1 MKHQLVVLG
10 ICLFITATAS
20 AGTVIDDFTVGEY
33 SLGRDATALPFDDA
47 ITLIDPTGDHIVG
60 GQRAVEFHVTS
71 SDWLGQP
78 NVNCHPNYAVC
89 SYNSFFGTDALWV
102 MRYGGAGMDVDLTPG
117 SADAILFAIE
127 GDMDDSNPQ
136 RTLPLTV
143 TVTGGGTTASVTQT
157 DGSDGLHVFPFA
169 AFAGVD
175 FAHVT
180 EIVIS
185 IVADQTQNDA
195 MDFALYEILAENQ
208 SGVANEDATW
218 GELKMLYR

>member
-1 MKHQLVVLG
+1 MKHHLAIL
-10 ICLFITATAS
+10 ILCLPIAAA

-33 SLGRDATALPFDDA
+33 SLGQDATVLPFDDA
-47 ITLIDPTGDHIVG
+47 ITLNDPTGNHIVG
-60 GQRAVEFHVTS
+60 GQRDVELHVTS

-78 NVNCHPNYAVC
+78 NVNCHADYGLC

-117 SADAILFAIE
+117 SADAILFAID
-127 GDMDDSNPQ
+127 GDMDDSIPP

-143 TVTGGGTTASVTQT
+143 TVTGSGTTASVTQT

-169 AFAGVD
+169 DFAGVD
-175 FAHVT
+175 FAHVS

-208 SGVANEDATW
+208 SGVANEDVTW
-218 GELKMLYR
+218 GELKTLYR